1 MLVEGRPMID
11 FESMNKLLH
20 FLDGPI
26 FFQKPIGQTKVVGK

>member
-1 MLVEGRPMID
+1 MID

-26 FFQKPIGQTKVVGK
+26 FFQKPIGQKWLGNDILHA